1 MKLKKFQKYYI
12 RFLFKTNVAIDINT
26 AQKSFYNKFNTNL
39 KLSRDEITKEKHLGL
54 GTYNNLD
61 IISLCK
67 KLSTE
72 DKYIKINA
80 VDIFYEFTN
89 NNKKEKREKNVIFI
103 TTEMMHE
110 KLSDKDIDNYFIDT
124 TYKIIPKHYKRYKMM
139 TISCSEKKTNNTY
152 IACLILLKY
161 EDHISFTKIFKYL
174 HEMFNFNPKVVHIDY
189 SKPLLKAL
197 LTENLFN
204 EKPII
209 IHCFFHFVEN
219 IVKYMKKYGI
229 IKKKYK

>member
-1 MKLKKFQKYYI
+1 MELKKFQKYYI
-12 RFLFKTNVAIDINT
+12 RSLFKTNVAIDINT
-26 AQKSFYNKFNTNL
+26 AKKSFYNKFNTNL

-54 GTYNNLD
+54 GTHNNLD

-110 KLSDKDIDNYFIDT
+110 KLSGKDIDNYFIDT

-139 TISCSEKKTNNTY
+139 TIS
-152 IACLILLKY
+152 
-161 EDHISFTKIFKYL
+161 
-174 HEMFNFNPKVVHIDY
+174 
-189 SKPLLKAL
+189 
-197 LTENLFN
+197 
-204 EKPII
+204 
-209 IHCFFHFVEN
+209 
-219 IVKYMKKYGI
+219 
-229 IKKKYK
+229 